1 MNKEE
6 LLQIINSP
14 TPVIVKFGVKTGCK
28 FCDQF
33 RPVFDAFAKDRTDC
47 YIYEKETLKDEDEVM
62 NLYGIVS
69 YPTTVTFQ
77 NWKVINKAKGAVTDE
92 VLLSLTKT
100 MQNISDVELTRFKLK
115 TSIDFQNKQLELFEL
130 QNTLFEVEKEFTRR
144 QQERNGQPVDDFPLP
159 TNTATT
165 QPVEACESCQ

>member
-1 MNKEE
+1 
-6 LLQIINSP
+6 
-14 TPVIVKFGVKTGCK
+14 
-28 FCDQF
+28 
-33 RPVFDAFAKDRTDC
+33 
-47 YIYEKETLKDEDEVM
+47 
-62 NLYGIVS
+62 
-69 YPTTVTFQ
+69 
-77 NWKVINKAKGAVTDE
+77 
-92 VLLSLTKT
+92 